1 MPPIRCGY
9 VVFQGTEK
17 YIVPLLVSKGTQAAS
32 SLIKMIATHL
42 SIPSRA
48 KLLNDNTRYI
58 FSYIVLYKKEAE
70 LPRVSDYLQRETT
83 ITFDSLLRYHYQRVH
98 NELLLHLST
107 HYSQVFRGLKI
118 LATHDDNFKGSIK
131 TNEEMASYLQ
141 PRILGVLAFFDGQLL
156 TSSVPMEE
164 KKLALQS
171 LVSIIG
177 LMGVKIIS
185 GIRHKI
191 MNTLRIGLQFT
202 DREFVEISCRA
213 WNCFVRSL
221 ELPFLGQML
230 PQIVATL
237 LPMLAQLPKQSAEI
251 FNFMIVDNRTAL
263 KKHFHDIYF
272 LPELPELTEANKVL
286 KQLSDS
292 PSSAADF
299 RGNVVHT
306 LKGIQHESL
315 DVRVHALSKLKKLLQ
330 EQTVSK
336 VTDLEVQ

>member
-1 MPPIRCGY
+1 
-9 VVFQGTEK
+9 
-17 YIVPLLVSKGTQAAS
+17 
-32 SLIKMIATHL
+32 
-42 SIPSRA
+42 
-48 KLLNDNTRYI
+48 
-58 FSYIVLYKKEAE
+58 
-70 LPRVSDYLQRETT
+70 
-83 ITFDSLLRYHYQRVH
+83 
-98 NELLLHLST
+98 
-107 HYSQVFRGLKI
+107 
-118 LATHDDNFKGSIK
+118 
-131 TNEEMASYLQ
+131 MASYLQ